1 MLRADAMISGT
12 ETVLERVLLAIIAAH
27 PVTAETS
34 QCVERRLGLAMKAL
48 LGPSTTRDGAIDEAL
63 AYMVRERR
71 RDICDAEMSAL
82 LPVSNSV
89 PARSVASLAESAARE
104 ILKLDCPLEVREAK
118 DLLCREYR
126 LQAVES
132 DPATEALRDEAVSRI
147 LSELA
152 EWDAHCFS
160 VKQNRLQSNRWTR
173 KI

>member
-1 MLRADAMISGT
+1 MLRTDAMIAGT
-12 ETVLERVLLAIIAAH
+12 ETVLERLLRAIITAH
-27 PVTAETS
+27 PVTKETD

-48 LGPSTTRDGAIDEAL
+48 LGPSTTRDGAIGEAL
-63 AYMVRERR
+63 AYMIRERR

-82 LPVSNSV
+82 ASVSNST

-126 LQAVES
+126 QQTVES
-132 DPATEALRDEAVSRI
+132 DPETEALQHEAVSRI
-147 LSELA
+147 LCELA

-160 VKQNRLQSNRWTR
+160 VKQNRLLSNR
-173 KI
+173 